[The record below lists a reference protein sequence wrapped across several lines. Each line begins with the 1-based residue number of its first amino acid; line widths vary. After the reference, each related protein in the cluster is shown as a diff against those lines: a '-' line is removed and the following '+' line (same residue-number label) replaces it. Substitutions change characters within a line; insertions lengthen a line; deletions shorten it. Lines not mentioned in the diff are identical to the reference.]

1 MKARKNEEKA
11 AKIRSKRTS
20 KQSTKTGD
28 YAVPQVALMSGAVR
42 TTTTESERE
51 SAEDHP
57 HNYIVMGGNQAG
69 QEIPVSQDYNVP
81 VQGQREPSSAPPESP
96 RGVKGWLKSTFRSG
110 NKGQKEENKPSLTE
124 PVYTGAS
131 DRTETAVED
140 ERVREEIPVASLDN
154 ATKGQKEENKPSL
167 TEPVYTGAT
176 DRTET
181 AVEDERAREEIP
193 VASLDNATNGQK
205 EENKPS
211 LTEPVYTGTTDR
223 TETAV
228 EDERAREEKPV
239 ATLDN
244 AINGDEDRPTS
255 TASVLSSGSI
265 EENRGTAKLE
275 NGDECGESRD
285 RSNESDVAQPTFT
298 AQRPISPARDSKF
311 REAV

>member
-154 ATKGQKEENKPSL
+154 AT
-167 TEPVYTGAT
+167 
-176 DRTET
+176 
-181 AVEDERAREEIP
+181 
-193 VASLDNATNGQK
+193 NGQK